1 MKKVYD
7 EIQLIKVGKIDA
19 DVTSSRCH
27 YVYIDEEEAKEYINN
42 LKKINLLNKII
53 N

>member
-27 YVYIDEEEAKEYINN
+27 YVYIDEEEAK
-42 LKKINLLNKII
+42 
-53 N
+53 

>member
-1 MKKVYD
+1 MDYNTLNIEDIAKD
-7 EIQLIKVGKIDA
+7 LNI
-19 DVTSSRCH
+19 TS
-27 YVYIDEEEAKEYINN
+27 EEAKEYINN